1 LGSLIVTYRFH
12 PLVGREL
19 VVLFSKRF
27 GGRRLFVCEA
37 GGGRT
42 VTVPEQWTDRW
53 VPAEDRRLSQEAL
66 IELRALVN
74 ALVSRC
80 ADGDGAR

>member
-1 LGSLIVTYRFH
+1 MTYRFH
-12 PLVGREL
+12 PLAGREL
-19 VVLFSKRF
+19 PVLFAKRF

-42 VTVPEQWTDRW
+42 CTLPAEWTDRC
-53 VPAEDRRLSQEAL
+53 PPPEDLRLSQEAL

-80 ADGDGAR
+80 AGSCGDGSS

>member
-1 LGSLIVTYRFH
+1 MTYRFH
-12 PLVGREL
+12 PLFGREL
-19 VVLFSKRF
+19 TVLFSKRF

-42 VTVPEQWTDRW
+42 ATLPIEWTDRG
-53 VPAEDRRLSQEAL
+53 VPAEQRRLSQEAL
-66 IELRALVN
+66 IDLRALVN

-80 ADGDGAR
+80 VDRDGDR

>member
-1 LGSLIVTYRFH
+1 MTYRFH
-12 PLVGREL
+12 PLAGCEL
-19 VVLFSKRF
+19 EVLFSKRF

-42 VTVPEQWTDRW
+42 VTLPVEWTDRG
-53 VPAEDRRLSQEAL
+53 VPAEDRRLSLEAL
-66 IELRALVN
+66 IDLRALVN

-80 ADGDGAR
+80 VDQEADR